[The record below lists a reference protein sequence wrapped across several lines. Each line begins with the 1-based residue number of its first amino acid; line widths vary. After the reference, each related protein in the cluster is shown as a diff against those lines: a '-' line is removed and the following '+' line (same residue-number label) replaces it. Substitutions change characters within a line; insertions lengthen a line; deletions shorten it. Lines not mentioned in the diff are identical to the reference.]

1 MFAIEVQDVS
11 KEYKL
16 YQRPLDRLKEI
27 VFRKPYHQTF
37 QAMKNVSFVLPQ
49 GGILGVIG
57 DNGAGKS
64 TLLKLLTGTLTP
76 SSGHIIKRGRIAA
89 LLELG
94 TGFHPDLSGRQN
106 IYLNASL
113 LGLTEEEIKQ
123 REPDIIAFSELEEF
137 IDRPIKTYSSGM
149 YVRLAFSIA
158 TSVDPDILIIDE
170 ALSVGDA
177 HFQKKCVER
186 MMQFK
191 EHGKTI
197 LFCSHSLYLV
207 RELCDQTI
215 WLEHGRMRQIGESAE
230 VISAYLAFL
239 DEKDQVSTQTN
250 EQPLFHAP
258 EVKIT
263 NVIITDSTQSQAL
276 QNLTTFENILITIHT
291 KTKDN
296 LQIIGYLGVII
307 DKPDGQIIF
316 VASTKHNNLPPQTF
330 VETQQWQLKI
340 PKFCLVSGNYR
351 FRIVIA
357 DESVLRFIDE
367 YHTQSYT
374 VISEYPEFG
383 LLWMDHQ
390 WLI

>member
-1 MFAIEVQDVS
+1 MFAIEVQGVS
-11 KEYKL
+11 KTYKL
-16 YQRPLDRLKEI
+16 YNRPLDRLKEI
-27 VFRKPYHQTF
+27 LLRKPYHQTF
-37 QAMKNVSFVLPQ
+37 QVIENMSFALPQ

-64 TLLKLLTGTLTP
+64 TLLKLLTGTLVPTF
-76 SSGHIIKRGRIAA
+76 GHITRRGRIAA

-94 TGFHPDLSGRQN
+94 TGFHPELSGRQN

-123 REPDIIAFSELEEF
+123 READIIAFSELEEF

-177 HFQKKCVER
+177 HFQKKCIER

-191 EHGKTI
+191 EHNKTI

-207 RELCDQTI
+207 RELCNQTI
-215 WLEHGRMRQIGESAE
+215 WLDHGKVRQIGESAE
-230 VISAYLAFL
+230 VISSYLAFL
-239 DEKDQVSTQTN
+239 DEKDQLSAQTDA
-250 EQPLFHAP
+250 QPIFHAP

-263 NVIITDSTQSQAL
+263 DVEITDQQRNTLEQ
-276 QNLTTFENILITIHT
+276 LTKFETVLVTIHT
-291 KTKDN
+291 TTNHIKNIK
-296 LQIIGYLGVII
+296 GHLGVIAE
-307 DKPDGQIIF
+307 KPDGQIIF
-316 VASTKHNNLPPQTF
+316 VASTKHSELPALHFTG
-330 VETQQWQLKI
+330 TQQWQLKI
-340 PKFCLVSGNYR
+340 PKLSLISGNYR
-351 FRIVIA
+351 FRVVVA
-357 DESVLRFIDE
+357 DEAVLRFIDE
-367 YHTQSYT
+367 YRSDFYT
-374 VISEYPEFG
+374 VTSEYPEFG
-383 LLWMDHQ
+383 LLWMEHQ

>member
-1 MFAIEVQDVS
+1 MFALEIRNIS

-16 YQRPLDRLKEI
+16 YHRPLDRLKEI
-27 VFRKPYHQTF
+27 LLRKPCHQSF
-37 QAMKNVSFVLPQ
+37 QAIENISFALPQ

-64 TLLKLLTGTLTP
+64 TLLKLLTGTLVP
-76 SSGHIIKRGRIAA
+76 SSGQIIKRGRIAA

-94 TGFHPDLSGRQN
+94 TGFHPELSGRQN

-123 REPDIIAFSELEEF
+123 READIIAFSELEEF

-177 HFQKKCVER
+177 HFQKKCIER

-207 RELCDQTI
+207 RELCNQTI
-215 WLEHGRMRQIGESAE
+215 WLEHGKMQQIGESAE

-239 DEKDQVSTQTN
+239 DQKDQVASQTTVN
-250 EQPLFHAP
+250 PIFHTP

-263 NVIITDSTQSQAL
+263 HVEITNHKNEL
-276 QNLTTFENILITIHT
+276 LENLTKFEHLLIIIHT
-291 KTKDN
+291 NTKNDLN
-296 LQIIGYLGVII
+296 IKGHLGVIVE
-307 DKPDGQIIF
+307 KPDGQVIF
-316 VASTKHNNLPPQTF
+316 VASTKHSNLPALSF
-330 VETQQWQLKI
+330 NNSQQWQLEI
-340 PKFCLVSGNYR
+340 PKLLLISGNYR
-351 FRIVIA
+351 FKVAVA
-357 DESVLRFIDE
+357 DEPVLRFIDE
-367 YHTQSYT
+367 YSSKFYT
-374 VISEYPEFG
+374 VVSEYPEFG
-383 LLWMDHQ
+383 LLWMEHQ

>member
-76 SSGHIIKRGRIAA
+76 SSGHIVKRGRIAA

-177 HFQKKCVER
+177 HFQKKCIER

-215 WLEHGRMRQIGESAE
+215 WLEHGKMRQIGESAE

-239 DEKDQVSTQTN
+239 DEKDHIATQTTVN
-250 EQPLFHAP
+250 PIFHSP

-263 NVIITDSTQSQAL
+263 NVDISTPQQQTL
-276 QNLTTFENILITIHT
+276 EMLTKFDHLFITIHT
-291 KTKDN
+291 RTKEN
-296 LQIIGYLGVII
+296 LKIQGNLGIIVEKL
-307 DKPDGQIIF
+307 DGQVIF
-316 VASTKHNNLPPQTF
+316 VASTKHSNLPVLF
-330 VETQQWQLKI
+330 FEKTQQWTLEI
-340 PKFCLVSGNYR
+340 PRLLLISGNYR
-351 FRIVIA
+351 FRVAVA
-357 DESVLRFIDE
+357 DEDVLRFIDE

>member
-1 MFAIEVQDVS
+1 MFAIEVQGVS
-11 KEYKL
+11 KIYKL
-16 YQRPLDRLKEI
+16 YNRPLDRLKEI
-27 VFRKPYHQTF
+27 FFRKPYHQPF
-37 QAMKNVSFVLPQ
+37 QAIENIDFALPQ

-64 TLLKLLTGTLTP
+64 TLLKLLTGTLVP
-76 SSGHIIKRGRIAA
+76 SSGHIIRRGRIAA

-94 TGFHPDLSGRQN
+94 TGFHPELSGRQN

-123 REPDIIAFSELEEF
+123 RETDIIAFSELETF

-207 RELCDQTI
+207 RELCNQTI
-215 WLEHGRMRQIGESAE
+215 WLEHGKVRQYGETPE

-239 DEKDQVSTQTN
+239 DVKDQMSIETTA
-250 EQPLFHAP
+250 QPVFHAP

-263 NVIITDSTQSQAL
+263 QVDITNL
-276 QNLTTFENILITIHT
+276 KHEPLENLTKFEAILITIHT
-291 KTKDN
+291 NTKRN
-296 LQIIGYLGVII
+296 FETNGHLGVII
-307 DKPDGQIIF
+307 EKPDGQIIF
-316 VASTKHNNLPPQTF
+316 VASTKHNDLPSLHFTG
-330 VETQQWQLKI
+330 EQQWQLKI
-340 PKFCLVSGNYR
+340 PKLSLISGNYR
-351 FRIVIA
+351 FRSVVA
-357 DESVLRFIDE
+357 DEAVLRFIDE
-367 YHTQSYT
+367 DRSSFYT
-374 VISEYPEFG
+374 VTSEYPEFG

>member
-1 MFAIEVQDVS
+1 MFAIEVQGVS
-11 KEYKL
+11 KIYKL
-16 YQRPLDRLKEI
+16 YYRPLDRLKEI
-27 VFRKPYHQTF
+27 FLRKPYHQSF
-37 QAMKNVSFVLPQ
+37 QALENISFALPQ

-64 TLLKLLTGTLTP
+64 TLLKLLTGTLVPTF
-76 SSGHIIKRGRIAA
+76 GHITRRGRIAA

-94 TGFHPDLSGRQN
+94 TGFHPELSGRQN

-123 REPDIIAFSELEEF
+123 READIIAFSELEEF

-177 HFQKKCVER
+177 HFQKKCIER

-207 RELCDQTI
+207 RELCNQTI
-215 WLEHGRMRQIGESAE
+215 WLEHGKVRQYGETAD

-239 DEKDQVSTQTN
+239 DAKDQLSAQTDA
-250 EQPLFHAP
+250 QPVFHAP

-263 NVIITDSTQSQAL
+263 DVEITDQQL
-276 QNLTTFENILITIHT
+276 NPLEQLTKFETVLITIHT
-291 KTKDN
+291 TTNNFINVK
-296 LQIIGYLGVII
+296 GHLGVIVE
-307 DKPDGQIIF
+307 KPDGQIIF
-316 VASTKHNNLPPQTF
+316 VASTKHSELPSLHFTN
-330 VETQQWQLKI
+330 TQQWQLKI
-340 PKFCLVSGNYR
+340 PKLLLISGNYR
-351 FRIVIA
+351 FRVVVA
-357 DESVLRFIDE
+357 DEAVLRFIDE
-367 YHTQSYT
+367 YRSDFYT
-374 VISEYPEFG
+374 VTSEYPEFG
-383 LLWMDHQ
+383 LLWMEHQ

>member
-1 MFAIEVQDVS
+1 MFAIEVQNIS

-16 YQRPLDRLKEI
+16 YQRPSDRLKEI
-27 VFRKPYHQTF
+27 IFRKPYHQTF
-37 QAMKNVSFVLPQ
+37 QAMKNISFVLPQ

-64 TLLKLLTGTLTP
+64 TLLKLLTGTLAP
-76 SSGHIIKRGRIAA
+76 SSGHIIKRGRVAA

-94 TGFHPDLSGRQN
+94 TGFHPELSGRQN

-123 REPDIIAFSELEEF
+123 READIIAFAELEEF

-158 TSVDPDILIIDE
+158 TTVDPDILIIDE

-177 HFQKKCVER
+177 HFQKKCIER
-186 MMQFK
+186 MIQFK

-207 RELCDQTI
+207 RELCNQTI
-215 WLEHGRMRQIGESAE
+215 WLEHGQMRQLGESAE

-239 DEKDQVSTQTN
+239 DEKDQIATQTTAN
-250 EQPLFHAP
+250 PIFHAP

-263 NVIITDSTQSQAL
+263 NVEISTSQ
-276 QNLTTFENILITIHT
+276 NKIVETLTKFDHLFITIHT
-291 KTKDN
+291 CAKEN
-296 LQIIGYLGVII
+296 LKIKGHLGVIVE
-307 DKPDGQIIF
+307 KLDGQVIF
-316 VASTKHNNLPPQTF
+316 VASTKHNNLPSLSF
-330 VETQQWQLKI
+330 IESQQWILEI
-340 PKFCLVSGNYR
+340 PRLLLISGNYR
-351 FRIVIA
+351 FRMAVA
-357 DESVLRFIDE
+357 DEDVLRFIDE
-367 YHTQSYT
+367 YHTQSYS
-374 VISEYPEFG
+374 VISEHPEFG
-383 LLWMDHQ
+383 LLWMEHQ

>member
-1 MFAIEVQDVS
+1 MFAIEVQGVS
-11 KEYKL
+11 KTYKL
-16 YQRPLDRLKEI
+16 YYRPVDRLKEI
-27 VFRKPYHQTF
+27 FFRKPYHQPF
-37 QAMKNVSFVLPQ
+37 QAIENIDFALPQ

-64 TLLKLLTGTLTP
+64 TLLKLLTGTLVP
-76 SSGHIIKRGRIAA
+76 SSGQIIRRGRIAA

-94 TGFHPDLSGRQN
+94 TGFHPELSGRQN

-123 REPDIIAFSELEEF
+123 REHDIIAFSELEEF

-177 HFQKKCVER
+177 HFQKKCIER
-186 MMQFK
+186 MIQFK

-207 RELCDQTI
+207 RELCNQTI
-215 WLEHGRMRQIGESAE
+215 WLEHGKMRQIGESAE

-239 DEKDQVSTQTN
+239 DEKDKISAQTTA
-250 EQPLFHAP
+250 QPIFHAP
-258 EVKIT
+258 EVKISHVEIT
-263 NVIITDSTQSQAL
+263 NHQNEPL
-276 QNLTTFENILITIHT
+276 ENLTKFEHILITIHT
-291 KTKDN
+291 ITKQN
-296 LQIIGYLGVII
+296 FEIKGHIGVII
-307 DKPDGQIIF
+307 EKPDGQIIF
-316 VASTKHNNLPPQTF
+316 VASTKHSNLPTLSFQN
-330 VETQQWQLKI
+330 TQQWQLKI
-340 PKFCLVSGNYR
+340 PKLSLISGNYR
-351 FRIVIA
+351 FRAVIS

-367 YHTQSYT
+367 YRSDFYT

-383 LLWMDHQ
+383 LLWMEHQ

>member
-1 MFAIEVQDVS
+1 MFAIEVQNVS
-11 KEYKL
+11 KLYKL
-16 YQRPLDRLKEI
+16 YHRPVDRLKEI
-27 VFRKPYHQTF
+27 LLRKPYHQSF
-37 QAMKNVSFVLPQ
+37 QALENISFILPQ
-49 GGILGVIG
+49 GGILGIIG

-64 TLLKLLTGTLTP
+64 TLLKLLTGTLAPT
-76 SSGHIIKRGRIAA
+76 SGRIIKRGRVAA

-94 TGFHPDLSGRQN
+94 TGFHPELSGRQN
-106 IYLNASL
+106 IYLNATL

-123 REPDIIAFSELEEF
+123 READIIAFAELEEF

-158 TSVDPDILIIDE
+158 TTVDPDILIIDE

-177 HFQKKCVER
+177 HFQKKCIER

-215 WLEHGRMRQIGESAE
+215 WLEHGKIHQYGESAE

-239 DEKDQVSTQTN
+239 DEKDKISAQITVN
-250 EQPLFHAP
+250 PLFHAP

-263 NVIITDSTQSQAL
+263 DVKITDTQHNPL
-276 QNLTTFENILITIHT
+276 QHLTKFESILITIQTITNDFRSIQGH
-291 KTKDN
+291 
-296 LQIIGYLGVII
+296 LGVII
-307 DKPDGQIIF
+307 EKPDGQIIF
-316 VASTKHNNLPPQTF
+316 VASTKHSNLPPQTF
-330 VETQQWQLKI
+330 IGTQQWQLKI
-340 PKFCLVSGNYR
+340 PQLLLISGKYKFRV
-351 FRIVIA
+351 VVA
-357 DESVLRFIDE
+357 DDSVLRFIDE
-367 YHTQSYT
+367 YHTQSYI
-374 VISEYPEFG
+374 VMSEYPEFG
-383 LLWMDHQ
+383 LVWMEHQ